1 MKKTKF
7 AVLFTALIATCGLSS
22 CLGEPDPYNYG
33 TEYVKVV
40 QDYYSLGY
48 SFKNFSGFTLKPT
61 DQSLISGPSY
71 DTEYA
76 WINYKY
82 KRDEVVAGTSEIN
95 IELQASPVPIKR
107 LDDSSMEGEGNS
119 YIDYVG
125 LSQFA
130 FPFYDANTMFLD
142 IQYDIKDVEKDEL
155 SSELAKHSLNISRVE
170 EACTS
175 EKVVLKLTHEELGT
189 SEGDEDVKK
198 GDYGDIRYVNLSYL
212 LNGQTPD
219 KLVVRYNKSAN
230 SDKIELDSCV
240 VNYKEIVNYFNNGS
254 SM

>member
-7 AVLFTALIATCGLSS
+7 AVLFTAMMAVLGLSS
-22 CLGEPDPYNYG
+22 CLGDPDPYNYG

-40 QDYYSLGY
+40 PSLYGY
-48 SFKNFSGFTLKPT
+48 SFKNFSKYTLNPT
-61 DQSLISGPSY
+61 DQSQISSTFF

-82 KRDEVVAGTSEIN
+82 KRENLVAGTSEIN
-95 IELQASPVPIKR
+95 IELRTSPVAIKELYR
-107 LDDSSMEGEGNS
+107 SNIDSEGNS

-125 LSQFA
+125 VSQYA

-142 IQYDIKDVEKDEL
+142 IQYDIKNVESDKL
-155 SSELAKHSLNISRVE
+155 STELAKHSLNISRVE
-170 EACTS
+170 EDCTS
-175 EKVVLKLTHEELGT
+175 EKVVLKLNHEELVS

-198 GDYGDIRYVNLSYL
+198 GDYGDIRYVNLYSL

-219 KLVVRYNKSAN
+219 KLVIRYNKSTN
-230 SDKIELDSCV
+230 SDKTELDSCV
-240 VNYKEIVNYFNNGS
+240 VSYKEIVNTYFKNGS

>member
-22 CLGEPDPYNYG
+22 CLGDPDPYNYG

-40 QDYYSLGY
+40 PSLYGY
-48 SFKNFSGFTLKPT
+48 SFKNFSKYTLNPT
-61 DQSLISGPSY
+61 DQSLISSTFF

-82 KRDEVVAGTSEIN
+82 KREDLVAGTSEIN
-95 IELQASPVPIKR
+95 IELQTSPVAIKE
-107 LDDSSMEGEGNS
+107 LYYSPMESEGNS

-142 IQYDIKDVEKDEL
+142 IQYDIKDVESYEL
-155 SSELAKHSLNISRVE
+155 STELAKHSLSISRVNE
-170 EACTS
+170 DCTS
-175 EKVVLKLTHEELGT
+175 EKVVLKLNHEELES

-198 GDYGDIRYVNLSYL
+198 GDYGDIRYVNLYSL

-219 KLVVRYNKSAN
+219 KLVIRYNKSTN
-230 SDKIELDSCV
+230 SDKTELDSCV
-240 VNYKEIVNYFNNGS
+240 VSYKEIVNTYFNNGS

>member
-7 AVLFTALIATCGLSS
+7 AVLFTAMMAVLGLSS
-22 CLGEPDPYNYG
+22 CLGDPDPYNYG

-40 QDYYSLGY
+40 PSLYGY
-48 SFKNFSGFTLKPT
+48 SFKNFSKYTLNPT
-61 DQSLISGPSY
+61 DQSQISSTFF

-82 KRDEVVAGTSEIN
+82 KREDLVAGTSEIN
-95 IELQASPVPIKR
+95 IELRTSPVAIKKF
-107 LDDSSMEGEGNS
+107 DSFSIDSEGNS

-125 LSQFA
+125 LSQYA

-142 IQYDIKDVEKDEL
+142 IQYDIKNVESDKL
-155 SSELAKHSLNISRVE
+155 STELAKHSLNISRVE
-170 EACTS
+170 EDCTS
-175 EKVVLKLTHEELGT
+175 EKLVLKLNHEELES

-198 GDYGDIRYVNLSYL
+198 GDYGDIRYVILYDL
-212 LNGQTPD
+212 LKGQTPD
-219 KLVVRYNKSAN
+219 KLVIRYNKSTN
-230 SDKIELDSCV
+230 SDKTELDSCV
-240 VNYKEIVNYFNNGS
+240 VSYKEIVNTYFNNGS

>member
-7 AVLFTALIATCGLSS
+7 AVLFTAMMAVLGLSS
-22 CLGEPDPYNYG
+22 CLGDPDPYNYG

-40 QDYYSLGY
+40 PSLYGY
-48 SFKNFSGFTLKPT
+48 SFKNFSKYTLNPT
-61 DQSLISGPSY
+61 DQSQISSTFF

-82 KRDEVVAGTSEIN
+82 KREDLVAGTSEIN
-95 IELQASPVPIKR
+95 IELRTSPVAIKE
-107 LDDSSMEGEGNS
+107 LYSYSIDSEGNS

-125 LSQFA
+125 LSQYA

-142 IQYDIKDVEKDEL
+142 IQYDIKNVESDKL
-155 SSELAKHSLNISRVE
+155 STELAKHSLNISRVE
-170 EACTS
+170 EDCTS
-175 EKVVLKLTHEELGT
+175 EKVVLKLNHEELVS

-198 GDYGDIRYVNLSYL
+198 GDYGDIRYVNLYSL

-219 KLVVRYNKSAN
+219 KLVIRYNKSTN
-230 SDKIELDSCV
+230 SDKTELDSCV
-240 VNYKEIVNYFNNGS
+240 VSYKEIVNTYFNNGS